1 MSRTTKEKVKNIIE
15 VPEALTDAMIEAHI
29 DDASLI
35 VTEALAG
42 KGLTEG
48 RLELIERYLTAHYVT
63 ILTER
68 GGLVSS
74 EVDAVRDAYGG
85 PKDGVGLA
93 MTRYGQQAIA
103 FDSSGTLKAMA
114 IDPTKSGMNAQF
126 RVL

>member
-15 VPEALTDAMIEAHI
+15 VPEALTDQMIEAFI

-35 VTEALAG
+35 VTEALTG

-48 RLELIERYLTAHYVT
+48 RLELIERYLTAHYAT
-63 ILTER
+63 LLTER

-74 EVDAVRDAYGG
+74 EVDDVRDTYGG